1 MTEPGATTGTGAL
14 EEYGVIEEHGA
25 TDEHPVAPPRTPI
38 TPRGA
43 MLVGARLVAGL
54 VGIGVAVATVAAAT
68 WLPLPTLGP
77 DPASTLVTPVA
88 ALQQRICPGPALQL
102 GDATGKDAAT
112 AYTVGTVDV
121 ARAATRGTPSLEP
134 LPSPE
139 NPRNVPPQKL
149 TLSPP
154 AAGEASGIL
163 AGSQSQ
169 TVDAGDLRGFA
180 AVQCATSSPD
190 SWLVGGSTV
199 TGRTTLISLS
209 NPSNVISTVD
219 LQVYSESGLVAAAGT
234 DGIVVPPGGQRVFS
248 LAAFAPDVSNP
259 VVHVVTTGGQ
269 IVATLQQSIVRTLDP
284 GGVDVFG
291 VSARPSTL
299 SIVPGIVL
307 AGNDAIE
314 AIQGTGGYQ
323 DATPVLRILVP
334 GTQATDAHITV
345 HPEDGSIAPSSV
357 TLSVPGGIVT
367 DFPLGDFPDGGY
379 TLSVATDRPAVVAAR
394 ASTVTLKGGVP
405 TDPAKAPV
413 LGSTDFAWFV
423 SAPALRDEALVS
435 VAPGPSPILH
445 LVNPDGAPA
454 VVTMSVAGG
463 ADLTVT
469 VPAGGVAAVPVR
481 GGADYTLS
489 GFDTLRASLSYRG
502 AGALASFVLTPP
514 ESASQ
519 PMRVFR

>member
-1 MTEPGATTGTGAL
+1 MTEAGPAAGPGVL
-14 EEYGVIEEHGA
+14 EEHGMIEEHGA
-25 TDEHPVAPPRTPI
+25 VDEHSVAPPRTHI

-43 MLVGARLVAGL
+43 MLVGARLMAGL
-54 VGIGVAVATVAAAT
+54 VGVGVAVATVAAAT

-77 DPASTLVTPVA
+77 DPASSLVTPVA

-121 ARAATRGTPSLEP
+121 ARASTRGEPSLEA

-139 NPRNVPPQKL
+139 NPSNLPPQKL
-149 TLSPP
+149 ILSPP
-154 AAGEASGIL
+154 AAGEPSGIL

-169 TVDAGDLRGFA
+169 KVDAGDLKGFA
-180 AVQCATSSPD
+180 AVQCATSNSD
-190 SWLVGGSTV
+190 GWLVGGSTV
-199 TGRTTLISLS
+199 TGRTTLLSLS
-209 NPSNVISTVD
+209 NPSNVTSTVD
-219 LQVYSESGLVAAAGT
+219 LQVFSESGLVAAAGT

-248 LAAFAPDVSNP
+248 LAAFAPDVSSP

-284 GGVDVFG
+284 GGIDVSG

-299 SIVPGIVL
+299 SVIPGIVL
-307 AGNDAIE
+307 TGNDAIE

-334 GTQATDAHITV
+334 GTKPTDAHITV
-345 HPEDGSIAPSSV
+345 YPEDGVTAPSSV
-357 TLSVPGGIVT
+357 TLSVTGGVVA
-367 DFPLGDFPDGGY
+367 DFPLGDFPDGSY

-394 ASTVTLKGGVP
+394 AATVTLKGGIP
-405 TDPAKAPV
+405 TDPARSPV
-413 LGSTDFAWFV
+413 LGATDFAWFV
-423 SAPALRDEALVS
+423 SAPQLHGEALLS

-445 LVNPDGAPA
+445 LVNPNDAP
-454 VVTMSVAGG
+454 VTVTMSAAGG
-463 ADLTVT
+463 VDRTVT
-469 VPAGGVAAVPVR
+469 VPAGGVAAVPVS
-481 GGADYTLS
+481 GGASYTLS